1 MPPATRPPDSPAARQ
16 QALEVHAE
24 TGMALC
30 AAIRER
36 ALGLGLP
43 ADCLG
48 DQPRWA
54 DARFTLKTDPFSQ
67 EVSLNGAW
75 QDGSR
80 FGSVT
85 LFTDGRVFAEYQI
98 LAPHPRLP
106 GQFIEAI
113 SVWGRAGAFKSEAVL
128 LEMP

>member
-1 MPPATRPPDSPAARQ
+1 MTNPAARQ
-16 QALEVHAE
+16 QALAIHAE
-24 TGMALC
+24 TGRALC

-36 ALGLGLP
+36 AVGLGLP

-48 DQPRWA
+48 DKPQWD
-54 DARFTLKTDPFSQ
+54 DARFTLKADPFSQ
-67 EVSLNGAW
+67 EVSLYGEW

-85 LFTDGRVFAEYQI
+85 LFPDGRVFAEYQV
-98 LAPHPRLP
+98 LEPHPQRP

-113 SVWGRAGAFKSEAVL
+113 SLWGRPGAFKSEALL
-128 LEMP
+128 LEIPQ